1 MSFALLLPMAAF
13 ALAASIS
20 PGPVNLVCLSSG
32 TRYRLRQGFWF
43 VSGATLGFIALFL
56 AIGLGLHSALVWIPG
71 FDRLLTW
78 AGIAFLLYLSYRLA
92 TDDGKISDK
101 ALGNAPGFWTGA
113 AMQWLN
119 PKAWF
124 ASASG
129 IGAYTSGGDLIQLA
143 VFSSLYLPICWLS
156 LSTWVLAGRFLRQYV
171 QRPGLLR
178 TVNCVLAAL
187 LLISCLYLILGQ
199 DAALAVG
206 YIDPASQQPTV

>member
-1 MSFALLLPMAAF
+1 MSVSLILPMAAF

-32 TRYRLRQGFWF
+32 TRYPLRQGLLF
-43 VSGATLGFIALFL
+43 VAGATLGFVALFL
-56 AIGLGLHSALVWIPG
+56 AIGLGLHSALTWIPG

-92 TDDGKISDK
+92 TDDGKITDL

-113 AMQWLN
+113 VMQWLN

-143 VFSSLYLPICWLS
+143 VFAGIYLPICGLS
-156 LSTWVLAGRFLRQYV
+156 LSTWVFAGRFLRQHI
-171 QRPGLLR
+171 QRPRLLQ
-178 TVNCVLAAL
+178 TVNRVLAAL
-187 LLISCLYLILGQ
+187 LVASCLYLIFG
-199 DAALAVG
+199 
-206 YIDPASQQPTV
+206 